1 MERSRCKLRET
12 KLSLNVRMPTLE
24 KLYRLG
30 ESGTYR
36 PNQIL
41 FHKNEPAKYLY
52 VILDGDVILDYAN
65 NTESNIWLGAGDFVG
80 EIGFILGRHRLA
92 TARSGPDGCTVW
104 RIHRKQLFQHR
115 NQSHSILLALLLVSL
130 SPHIQSR
137 MAILNEPVPDPVD
150 LLQNHCDTQ
159 HPSVQQMAA
168 MLDTGD
174 PWDTAMMIW
183 RFIQTMPYRFGYW
196 DMKASDVL
204 RMGYGMCT
212 TKANLQVALLR
223 AVGIES
229 GFAELKVPSDFVAT
243 LLPKGYR
250 RRVGTYIKHYFA
262 VARLN
267 GQWFPCDA
275 SFSKE
280 SLSVMAR
287 EIPEVADCLNRTMKR
302 GEPFNMVGEYIGLSP
317 FEFKLL
323 PDLQSILFKKPF
335 YGKHNLDAMNILLDQ
350 AQGPI
355 FNYPAWV
362 KVVRKILRTHP
373 AAAFQKAYAG
383 IFSDVYRLFSALQ
396 KHLHPTTASTR
407 QTAKQEVEKE

>member
-12 KLSLNVRMPTLE
+12 KLSLNVRLQTLE
-24 KLYRLG
+24 KLHRLG
-30 ESGTYR
+30 EFGKCR

-41 FHKNEPAKYLY
+41 FQKNEPAKYLY
-52 VILDGDVILDYAN
+52 VILDGDVILDYGN
-65 NTESNIWLGAGDFVG
+65 GDDRSLWIGAGDFVG

-104 RIHRKQLFQHR
+104 RLHRKQLFQHR
-115 NQSHSILLALLLVSL
+115 NQTQSVLLALLLVSL

-137 MAILNEPVPDPVD
+137 MAILHDPEPDPVD
-150 LLQNHCDTQ
+150 LLENHCDTG
-159 HPSVQQMAA
+159 HPSVQQMAS

-174 PWDTAMMIW
+174 PWDTAIMIW

-212 TKANLQVALLR
+212 TKANLHVALLR

-243 LLPKGYR
+243 LLPRGYR
-250 RRVGTYIKHYFA
+250 NRVGTYIKHYFA
-262 VARLN
+262 VAKLN
-267 GQWFPCDA
+267 GKWYPCDA

-280 SLSVMAR
+280 SLGVMAR

-317 FEFKLL
+317 FDFKLL
-323 PDLQSILFKKPF
+323 PDLQPILFKKPF

-383 IFSDVYRLFSALQ
+383 IFSDVYRLYVALQ
-396 KHLHPTTASTR
+396 KSLQPTPVTPPDF
-407 QTAKQEVEKE
+407 AKQEVEKE